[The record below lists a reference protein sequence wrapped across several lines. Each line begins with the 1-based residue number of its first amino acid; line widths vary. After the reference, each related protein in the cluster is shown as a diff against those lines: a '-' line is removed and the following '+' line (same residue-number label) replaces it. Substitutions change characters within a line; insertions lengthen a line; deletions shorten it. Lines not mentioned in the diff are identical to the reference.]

1 MMISVQ
7 LNKQA
12 EFQAL
17 WNWAKT
23 YIYISDQN
31 HPSYGYLSWSCKTD
45 GAPNEE
51 SLPPDGEECFVMSL
65 YFASAR
71 WGNGAGIYNYKAQA
85 DELLT
90 AMRHREPKTGPTK
103 FGLRTVGPE
112 IDEQAK
118 MIRFVPVLNRGN
130 FTDPSCHLPAFYE
143 LWARWGPVADRTFW
157 AEAAEKSREFFM
169 KAANPQTGLTP
180 VYANFDGTPHAT
192 RFSQSTI
199 FAMIRGAPRAN
210 GL

>member
-1 MMISVQ
+1 
-7 LNKQA
+7 
-12 EFQAL
+12 
-17 WNWAKT
+17 
-23 YIYISDQN
+23 
-31 HPSYGYLSWSCKTD
+31 
-45 GAPNEE
+45 
-51 SLPPDGEECFVMSL
+51 MSL

-71 WGNGAGIYNYKAQA
+71 WGNGARVYNYKAQA

-143 LWARWGPVADRTFW
+143 LWARWGRVADRTFW

-199 FAMIRGAPRAN
+199 FCYDS
-210 GL
+210 

>member
-1 MMISVQ
+1 
-7 LNKQA
+7 
-12 EFQAL
+12 
-17 WNWAKT
+17 
-23 YIYISDQN
+23 
-31 HPSYGYLSWSCKTD
+31 
-45 GAPNEE
+45 
-51 SLPPDGEECFVMSL
+51 MSL

-71 WGNGAGIYNYKAQA
+71 WGNKAGIYNYKAQA

-143 LWARWGPVADRTFW
+143 LWARWGRVADRTFW